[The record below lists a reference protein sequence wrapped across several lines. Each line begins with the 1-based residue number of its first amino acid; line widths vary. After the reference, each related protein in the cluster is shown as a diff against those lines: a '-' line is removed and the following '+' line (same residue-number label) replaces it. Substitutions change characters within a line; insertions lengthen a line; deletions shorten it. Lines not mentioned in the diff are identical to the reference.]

1 VTALQGPRLL
11 LRGWRDA
18 DLDPFAALNADPAV
32 MEFLPG
38 PLTREQAASMI
49 ARMQSAIDQRGW
61 GLWAVD
67 VGGRC
72 IGFTGIAF
80 PRFEAHFTPCVEI
93 GWRLARS
100 AWGHGYATEAARLA
114 LDYGFE
120 VLGLP
125 EIVAFTAVANL
136 RSRQVMER
144 LGMRHRPEDDFD
156 HPNLPGHPLQR
167 HVLYRLSRDEYQA
180 RHRPE

>member
-1 VTALQGPRLL
+1 MTLLDGPRVA
-11 LRGWRDA
+11 LRPWRQD
-18 DLDPFAALNADPAV
+18 DLEPFAALNADPAV

-61 GLWAVD
+61 GFWAVD
-67 VGGRC
+67 LGGRC
-72 IGFTGIAF
+72 IGFTGITH

-93 GWRLARS
+93 GWRLARD
-100 AWGHGYATEAARLA
+100 AWGHGYATEAAGLA
-114 LDYGFE
+114 LDYGFGE
-120 VLGLP
+120 LGLR
-125 EIVAFTAVANL
+125 EIVAFTTVANV
-136 RSRQVMER
+136 RSRRVMEK
-144 LGMRHRPEDDFD
+144 LGMQHRPEDDFD

-167 HVLYRLSRDEYQA
+167 HVLYRLSRDEYPA

>member
-67 VGGRC
+67 VDGRC
-72 IGFTGIAF
+72 IGFTGITC

-93 GWRLARS
+93 GWRLARG

-125 EIVAFTAVANL
+125 EIVAFTTEANR
-136 RSRQVMER
+136 RSRRVMDR
-144 LGMRHRPEDDFD
+144 LAMQRRADDDFD
-156 HPNLPGHPLQR
+156 HPSLPGHPLQR
-167 HVLYRLSRDEYQA
+167 HVLYRLSRDLHRA
-180 RHRPE
+180 RRPQE